1 MARTSE
7 CTGAY
12 FGSISITATE
22 RPVDLS
28 GSIDLTLP
36 TGTPEI
42 RTSASLASWVASA
55 KDTWKRYPFGLSGI
69 GPPNASHRNSSR
81 PKHDSAKITIAAMRP
96 NEGALL
102 TTEPPI
108 IRGCLGAV
116 GRVRGDRPRFHVAG
130 HLVRGRS
137 TLAKGHGAEA
147 PRESGVPWFNH
158 RRPPVPGM
166 KTGTARGG
174 SGR

>member
-69 GPPNASHRNSSR
+69 GPPKASHRNSSR

-96 NEGALL
+96 SEGALL
-102 TTEPPI
+102 TTAGP
-108 IRGCLGAV
+108 RFLARARAQAGAV
-116 GRVRGDRPRFHVAG
+116 RAVEEIHERAQLRVGLRDRVQQ
-130 HLVRGRS
+130 RS
-137 TLAKGHGAEA
+137 
-147 PRESGVPWFNH
+147 
-158 RRPPVPGM
+158 
-166 KTGTARGG
+166 
-174 SGR
+174 